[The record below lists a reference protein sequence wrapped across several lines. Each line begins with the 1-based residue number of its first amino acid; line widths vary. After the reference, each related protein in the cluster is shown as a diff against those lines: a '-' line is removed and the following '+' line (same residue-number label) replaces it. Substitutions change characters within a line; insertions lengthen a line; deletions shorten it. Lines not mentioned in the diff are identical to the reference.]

1 MRVPELQAPQIQS
14 GGNARELVG
23 AIGQAAGA
31 YDQKQREDATVW
43 TGSQMAAA
51 RKKWTERVSAARESG
66 EINDGFAGQIDDE
79 MAADAQELLKAAPN
93 DYAKRSL
100 EAGFQG
106 LQGDMFQRSMSYEA
120 DARITRRVGQTEK
133 MLNDW
138 GNVIATDPGQFKAGW
153 EETGAVISSL
163 KVPTEVKQKLDLARR
178 GLAENALNT
187 MSEKAPGRVISEL
200 DSGAWN
206 DYLDADRRK
215 VIYNSAQSNQKRLIS
230 DAKAAQAMQRAEL
243 AQDAADLALSDIQS
257 RRLTGKAV
265 DDPQAQA
272 VIKAGF
278 TPRQYEK
285 YQAAVSKADTIFQ
298 ATGDMRKLPTAEL
311 FATVEKLKPQGGEE
325 DFADRMAAY
334 SEAAKIASD
343 VLNDRKKDPGASV
356 RESFTNVM
364 QRWQNYEANPH
375 PAHLRDALK
384 ASKAAQDSL
393 GIPENQQRLMPANMA
408 RGIAQQIASA
418 PPDQAHKALQQQAEA
433 FGPYWSKAFRQ
444 MSKVLDPNTKVAA
457 IIDDPGSASLL
468 IATSR
473 QDPAKLR
480 KSLDVP
486 SSGDKSIT
494 NMIASDDRMRDFR
507 ASASQLPGG
516 GKNADDLYSATEVLA
531 LGYMQ
536 SRGMNAGEA
545 TEAAI
550 KATLD
555 DKYQFG
561 YTNSRPFHVQR
572 GRDVRKVE
580 AGAKHAL
587 ETLTPDGLSVGG
599 PPGSLSQENA
609 AAVVSAIKRNGYWAT
624 NHGATGLI
632 LFNERGA
639 PVLKNGKP
647 IEMKWEQLER
657 VKAPTDDEFDGRI
670 PGVN

>member
-1 MRVPELQAPQIQS
+1 MRVPELQAPQIQRTR
-14 GGNARELVG
+14 NAEGLVQS
-23 AIGQAAGA
+23 IGQAAGA

-43 TGSQMAAA
+43 TGAQMAAA
-51 RKKWTERVSAARESG
+51 RKKWTERVSAAHESG
-66 EINDGFAGQIDDE
+66 DINDGFAGQIDDE
-79 MAADAQELLKAAPN
+79 MAADAQALIASAPN

-106 LQGDMFQRSMSYEA
+106 LQGDVFQRSMSYEA
-120 DARITRRVGQTEK
+120 DARITRRVGQTEQ

-138 GNVIATDPGQFKAGW
+138 GNIIATDPGQFKAGW
-153 EETGAVISSL
+153 DETGAVISEL

-215 VIYNSAQSNQKRLIS
+215 VIYNSAQSNQKRIIAE
-230 DAKAAQAMQRAEL
+230 AKAAQAVQRAEL
-243 AQDAADLALSDIQS
+243 AQEATDLALSDIQS
-257 RRLTGKAV
+257 RRLTGKPV

-278 TPRQYEK
+278 TARQYEK
-285 YQAAVSKADTIFQ
+285 YQSAVSKADTIFQ

-311 FATVEKLKPQGGEE
+311 FATVEKLKPVGGEE
-325 DFADRMAAY
+325 DFAERMAAY

-343 VLNDRKKDPGASV
+343 VVNDRKKDPGASV
-356 RESFTNVM
+356 RESFPSVM

-384 ASKAAQDSL
+384 ASKAAQDAL
-393 GIPENQQRLMPANMA
+393 GIPENQQRLMPDSMA
-408 RGIAQQIASA
+408 RNIAQQIASA
-418 PPDQAHKALQQQAEA
+418 PPDKAHAMLQGQAQT

-457 IIDDPGSASLL
+457 IIDDPASASLL

-473 QDPAKLR
+473 QDPSKLR

-486 SSGDKSIT
+486 TSGDKSIT
-494 NMIASDDRMRDFR
+494 NMIATDDRMKDFR

-516 GKNADDLYSATEVLA
+516 GKNADDLYAATEVLA

-536 SRGMNAGEA
+536 SRGMQAGEA

-555 DKYQFG
+555 DKYTFG

-572 GRDVRKVE
+572 GRDVRVIEK
-580 AGAKHAL
+580 GAQRSL
-587 ETLTPDGLSVGG
+587 ETLTADGLSIGG
-599 PPGSLSQENA
+599 PPGSLPKENA
-609 AAVVSAIKRNGYWAT
+609 DAALSAIKRNGYWAT

-639 PVLKNGKP
+639 PVLKNGRP
-647 IEMKWEQLER
+647 IEMTWSDLER
-657 VKAPTDDEFDGRI
+657 VDTSADDAFDGRI